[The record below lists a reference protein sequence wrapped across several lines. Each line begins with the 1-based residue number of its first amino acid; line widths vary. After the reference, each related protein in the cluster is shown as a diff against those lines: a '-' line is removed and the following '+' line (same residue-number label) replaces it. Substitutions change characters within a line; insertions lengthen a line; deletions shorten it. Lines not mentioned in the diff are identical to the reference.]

1 MFFSIIIPLYNRPQE
16 IKELLATLVKQTY
29 TAFEV
34 LIIEDGSKDDAKEV
48 VDSFKNDLD
57 IHYYF
62 KQNEGQG
69 FARNLG
75 FEKAKGDY
83 FIIFD
88 SDCLIPSNYLENVK
102 NHLYNA
108 NLDAFGGPDDVHTSF
123 TAIQKAI
130 SYAMTSVFTTGGI
143 RGKSNN
149 AGGQFHPRSFNMG
162 LSRKVWE
169 KVGGFIITRLGED
182 IEYSIRIQNAG
193 FKIGLI
199 PDAKVFHK
207 RRTSFNQFYKQLHF
221 FGRARINITMFYP
234 QTLKAV
240 HFFPALF
247 TVGLIFTL
255 LANVLGWSFA
265 AFCNLLLAIY
275 LLLIFF
281 DAWSKNKS
289 IKVAFLSI
297 FAAII
302 QLTAYGF
309 GFVPN
314 TTKKYIHCPSWVKV
328 GSDALG
334 VGGFARA
341 YNQFG
346 YDKTKAANKAAI
358 AAVEFGVESY
368 VFGSNSKYVTAG
380 ATAVDALCTNF

>member
-16 IKELLATLVKQTY
+16 IKELLDTLVKQTY

-48 VDSFKNDLD
+48 IDSFKNDLD
-57 IHYYF
+57 IQYYF

-102 NHLYNA
+102 NHLHHNH
-108 NLDAFGGPDDVHTSF
+108 LDAFGGPDDAHNSF
-123 TAIQKAI
+123 TPTQKAI

-143 RGKSNN
+143 RGRSNN
-149 AGGQFHPRSFNMG
+149 AAGQFHPRSFNMG

-182 IEYSIRIQNAG
+182 IEYSIRIHNAG

-199 PDAKVFHK
+199 QDAKVYHK
-207 RRTSFNQFYKQLHF
+207 RRTSFKQFWKQLHF
-221 FGRARINITMFYP
+221 FGRARINITTFYP
-234 QTLKAV
+234 KTLKAV
-240 HFFPALF
+240 HFFPVLF
-247 TVGLIFTL
+247 TLGLIFTL
-255 LANVLGWSFA
+255 IANIFVWLIATVG
-265 AFCNLLLAIY
+265 NLFLIIY
-275 LLLIFF
+275 FLLIFF

-289 IKVAFLSI
+289 LKVAFLSI

-309 GFVPN
+309 GFMQDFW
-314 TTKKYIHCPSWVKV
+314 KKLIFK
-328 GSDALG
+328 
-334 VGGFARA
+334 
-341 YNQFG
+341 
-346 YDKTKAANKAAI
+346 K
-358 AAVEFGVESY
+358 
-368 VFGSNSKYVTAG
+368 
-380 ATAVDALCTNF
+380 